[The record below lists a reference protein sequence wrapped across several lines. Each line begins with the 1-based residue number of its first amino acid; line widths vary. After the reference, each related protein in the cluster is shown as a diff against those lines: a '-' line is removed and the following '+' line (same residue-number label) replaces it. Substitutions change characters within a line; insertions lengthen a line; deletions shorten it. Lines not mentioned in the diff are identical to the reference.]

1 MINLLLTPL
10 RVLLAILP
18 WNLAAPN
25 FVEKLLSFTLF
36 STIAWS
42 VAAAPR
48 ISYPYLNP
56 YKFSGM
62 TPPAATPAE
71 EKAQTLRNQVS
82 IGGHRVI
89 HPVGL
94 YIRRSPG
101 MRSVRAIIPTQQVV
115 QVTGEPVEMD
125 GVLWVPVTYRNTA
138 GWSAVQ
144 YLKKI

>member
-10 RVLLAILP
+10 RVLLAVLP

-25 FVEKLLSFTLF
+25 FVEKLFNFALY

-42 VAAAPR
+42 IAAVPR

-62 TPPAATPAE
+62 APPPVTAAE
-71 EKAQTLRNQVS
+71 EKAQTLRNQVG
-82 IGGHRVI
+82 IGNHRVT

-125 GVLWVPVTYRNTA
+125 GVLWVPVTYRSTA

>member
-1 MINLLLTPL
+1 MINLLLAPL

-25 FVEKLLSFTLF
+25 FLEKLFNFTLY

-42 VAAAPR
+42 IAAVPR

-56 YKFSGM
+56 YRFAGM
-62 TPPAATPAE
+62 TPPAPTPAE
-71 EKAQTLRNQVS
+71 EKAQTLRNQVGV
-82 IGGHRVI
+82 GGHRVI

-94 YIRRSPG
+94 HIRRSPG
-101 MRSVRAIIPTQQVV
+101 MRSVRAIIPTQQLV

-125 GVLWVPVTYRNTA
+125 GTLWVPVTYRNTS

-144 YLKKI
+144 FLKKI

>member
-10 RVLLAILP
+10 RVLLALLP
-18 WNLAAPN
+18 WNLGAPN
-25 FVEKLLSFTLF
+25 FVEKLFNFVLY

-62 TPPAATPAE
+62 AAPEMTEAE
-71 EKAQTLRNQVS
+71 KKVESLKSQVS
-82 IGGHRVI
+82 QGTHQVT

-94 YIRRSPG
+94 HIRKAPG
-101 MRSVRAIIPTQQVV
+101 MTGIRTTIPTNLSV
-115 QVTGEPVEMD
+115 QVTGEAVEAD
-125 GVLWVPVTYRNTA
+125 GEVWVPVVYRNTS
-138 GWSAVQ
+138 GWSAAKW
-144 YLKKI
+144 LKKI

>member
-56 YKFSGM
+56 YKFAGM
-62 TPPAATPAE
+62 TPPATTPAE
-71 EKAQTLRNQVS
+71 EKAQTSRNQVG

-125 GVLWVPVTYRNTA
+125 GTLWVPVTYRNTA
-138 GWSAVQ
+138 GWSAVK